1 MNISLVPPRKTVNN
15 STKQVACCVDDNML
29 ITHTTLGITVSNTTQ
44 KSYKD
49 VDPPPLGGK
58 FRAAKIPREVSLTSR
73 VSFHQQFS
81 SSIGEA

>member
-49 VDPPPLGGK
+49 VDPPPHWEENSGPLK
-58 FRAAKIPREVSLTSR
+58 SPERFP
-73 VSFHQQFS
+73 
-81 SSIGEA
+81 